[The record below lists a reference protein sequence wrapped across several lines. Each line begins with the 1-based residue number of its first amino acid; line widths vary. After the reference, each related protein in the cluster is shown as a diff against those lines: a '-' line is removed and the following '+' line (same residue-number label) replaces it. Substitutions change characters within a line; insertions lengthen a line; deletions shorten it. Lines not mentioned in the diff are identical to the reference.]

1 MKKSDLME
9 RDLII
14 RQARM
19 YSGLIIFLYVTIH
32 LLNHSLGLVSIKL
45 MDQVSD
51 YVSNFVRINA
61 VSAILYLSFLIHL
74 VFGLSSLFKRRSF
87 NMPSKDWA
95 QLILGLTLP
104 WILIVHLIANGYAT
118 RFENLESS
126 YALLVLATWVF
137 DTKYIFLYN
146 LLLVATWVH
155 GIIGIQNITQ
165 NSEFYNKNKL
175 FFTVVVWIV
184 PILSVLGYTSA
195 GKELISSIMIDEA
208 TIYQILGKANFT
220 EDLGFRLTKLS
231 NSVLLYYPSILV
243 FLFVSALIIYRY
255 RLSMREITVKYADGV
270 EVKISKGTSILEA
283 SRENSIGHISMCG
296 GRGRCSTCRV
306 RILSDHDDLPE
317 RNGVEEQV
325 AKRLNLDSNVRLACQ
340 LRPISNITVRPLVSA
355 PKTSVNEANKLSLS
369 GRETEVVVMFVDLRD
384 FTLISEKLLPYDTVF
399 LLNKYFKIC
408 GEAIA
413 ENNGNIDKFIGDGVM
428 ALFNSGE
435 RLKDNSIDALKA
447 ATVISE
453 KMAALSRESEEDFQ
467 HRLGIGIGI
476 HAGTTIMG
484 EMGYGTSISET
495 AIGDCVNVASRLEQ
509 LTKAEGCELI
519 ISEDLYLSSGVI
531 EKPMS
536 KKTIP
541 IKGKANKMSI
551 CTFDKAQ
558 FFIQ

>member
-1 MKKSDLME
+1 ME

-14 RQARM
+14 RQLRM

-87 NMPSKDWA
+87 NMSSKDWA

-296 GRGRCSTCRV
+296 GRGRCSTCRI

-369 GRETEVVVMFVDLRD
+369 GRETEVVVMFIDLRN

-476 HAGTTIMG
+476 HGGTTIMG

-558 FFIQ
+558 FIIQ

>member
-14 RQARM
+14 RQLRM

-87 NMPSKDWA
+87 NMSSKDWA

-165 NSEFYNKNKL
+165 NSEFYDKNKL

-306 RILSDHDDLPE
+306 RVLSDHDDLPE

-369 GRETEVVVMFVDLRD
+369 GRETEVVVMFIDLRN

-413 ENNGNIDKFIGDGVM
+413 ENNGIIDKFIGDGVM

-519 ISEDLYLSSGVI
+519 ISEDLYLSSGVT

-536 KKTIP
+536 KKIIP

>member
-1 MKKSDLME
+1 MKKSVLME

-14 RQARM
+14 RQLRM

-61 VSAILYLSFLIHL
+61 ISAILYLSFLIHL

-87 NMPSKDWA
+87 NMSSKDWA

-296 GRGRCSTCRV
+296 GRGRYSTCRI

-369 GRETEVVVMFVDLRD
+369 GRETEVVVMFIDLRN

-476 HAGTTIMG
+476 HGGTTIMG

-558 FFIQ
+558 FIIQ

>member
-1 MKKSDLME
+1 MKKSVLME

-14 RQARM
+14 RQLRM

-87 NMPSKDWA
+87 NMSSKDWA

-369 GRETEVVVMFVDLRD
+369 GRETEVVVMFIDLRN

-558 FFIQ
+558 FIIQ

>member
-1 MKKSDLME
+1 ME

-14 RQARM
+14 RQLRM

-87 NMPSKDWA
+87 NMSSKDWA

-126 YALLVLATWVF
+126 YAVLVLATWVF

-165 NSEFYNKNKL
+165 NSEFYDKNKL

-255 RLSMREITVKYADGV
+255 RLSMREITVKYAEGPFKHLTNHWRFLDHPDGCEIDFYV
-270 EVKISKGTSILEA
+270 DFEFNSRLLQSVIETLFTEAVK
-283 SRENSIGHISMCG
+283 RM
-296 GRGRCSTCRV
+296 V
-306 RILSDHDDLPE
+306 RAFETRADTLYGSDH
-317 RNGVEEQV
+317 R
-325 AKRLNLDSNVRLACQ
+325 
-340 LRPISNITVRPLVSA
+340 
-355 PKTSVNEANKLSLS
+355 
-369 GRETEVVVMFVDLRD
+369 
-384 FTLISEKLLPYDTVF
+384 
-399 LLNKYFKIC
+399 
-408 GEAIA
+408 
-413 ENNGNIDKFIGDGVM
+413 
-428 ALFNSGE
+428 
-435 RLKDNSIDALKA
+435 
-447 ATVISE
+447 
-453 KMAALSRESEEDFQ
+453 
-467 HRLGIGIGI
+467 
-476 HAGTTIMG
+476 
-484 EMGYGTSISET
+484 
-495 AIGDCVNVASRLEQ
+495 
-509 LTKAEGCELI
+509 
-519 ISEDLYLSSGVI
+519 
-531 EKPMS
+531 
-536 KKTIP
+536 
-541 IKGKANKMSI
+541 
-551 CTFDKAQ
+551 
-558 FFIQ
+558 

>member
-1 MKKSDLME
+1 ME

-14 RQARM
+14 RQLRM

-87 NMPSKDWA
+87 NMSSKDWA

-369 GRETEVVVMFVDLRD
+369 GRETEVVVMFIDLRN

-558 FFIQ
+558 FIIQ

>member
-1 MKKSDLME
+1 MKKSVLME

-14 RQARM
+14 RQLRM

-87 NMPSKDWA
+87 NMSSKDWA

-296 GRGRCSTCRV
+296 GRGRCSTCRI

-369 GRETEVVVMFVDLRD
+369 GRETEVVVMFIDLRN

-476 HAGTTIMG
+476 HGGTTIMG

-558 FFIQ
+558 FIIQ

>member
-1 MKKSDLME
+1 ME

-14 RQARM
+14 RQLRM

-87 NMPSKDWA
+87 NMSSKDWA

-369 GRETEVVVMFVDLRD
+369 GRETEVVVMFIDLRN

-413 ENNGNIDKFIGDGVM
+413 ENNGIIDKFIGDGVM

-558 FFIQ
+558 FIIQ

>member
-1 MKKSDLME
+1 MS
-9 RDLII
+9 
-14 RQARM
+14 
-19 YSGLIIFLYVTIH
+19 
-32 LLNHSLGLVSIKL
+32 
-45 MDQVSD
+45 
-51 YVSNFVRINA
+51 
-61 VSAILYLSFLIHL
+61 
-74 VFGLSSLFKRRSF
+74 
-87 NMPSKDWA
+87 SKDWA

-369 GRETEVVVMFVDLRD
+369 GRETEVVVMFIDLRN

-558 FFIQ
+558 FIIQ

>member
-1 MKKSDLME
+1 ME

-476 HAGTTIMG
+476 HGGTTIMG

>member
-1 MKKSDLME
+1 MKKSDLMV
-9 RDLII
+9 
-14 RQARM
+14 RQLRM
-19 YSGLIIFLYVTIH
+19 YSGILIFFYVTIH
-32 LLNHSLGLVSIKL
+32 LLNHSLGLISIKL

-51 YVSNFVRINA
+51 YVSNIIRTYI
-61 VSAILYLSFLIHL
+61 VSAILYLSFFIHL
-74 VFGLSSLFKRRSF
+74 VSGLISLFKRRSF
-87 NMPSKDWA
+87 KMSLKDWA

-126 YALLVLATWVF
+126 YAVLVLATWVF

-146 LLLVATWVH
+146 LLLVATWIH
-155 GIIGIQNITQ
+155 GIIGLQNITQ
-165 NSEFYNKNKL
+165 NSEVYNKNKP
-175 FFTVVVWIV
+175 FFTVLVWII
-184 PILSVLGYTSA
+184 PILSILGYASA
-195 GKELISSIMIDEA
+195 GKELISSIVVDEKV
-208 TIYQILGKANFT
+208 IYQILGEANFT
-220 EDLGFRLTKLS
+220 EELGFRLTKLS
-231 NSVLLYYPSILV
+231 NFVLLYYPSILL
-243 FLFVSALIIYRY
+243 FLFVSAVIIYRY
-255 RLSMREITVKYADGV
+255 RLSKRLITVKYADGV
-270 EVKISKGTSILEA
+270 EVKISKGTSILDA

-306 RILSDHDDLPE
+306 RVLSARDDLPE

-325 AKRLNLDSNVRLACQ
+325 ARRLNLDSNVRLACQ
-340 LRPISNITVRPLVSA
+340 LRPISDITVRPLVTA
-355 PKTSVNEANKLSLS
+355 PKTSVNEATKLSLS
-369 GRETEVVVMFVDLRD
+369 GREKEVVVMFIDLRN
-384 FTLISEKLLPYDTVF
+384 FTRISETLLPYDTVF

-447 ATVISE
+447 ATTISE
-453 KMAALSRESEEDFQ
+453 KMATLSKESEEDFQ
-467 HRLGIGIGI
+467 HRLRIGMGI

-519 ISEDLYLSSGVI
+519 ISEDLYLSSGVT

-541 IKGKANKMSI
+541 IKGKVNKMSI
-551 CTFDKAQ
+551 CTFDKAK
-558 FFIQ
+558 FFLQ

>member
-1 MKKSDLME
+1 MKKSVLME

-14 RQARM
+14 RQLRM

-61 VSAILYLSFLIHL
+61 ISAILYLSFLIHL

-87 NMPSKDWA
+87 NMSSKDWA

-296 GRGRCSTCRV
+296 GRGRCSTCRI

-369 GRETEVVVMFVDLRD
+369 GRETEVVVMFIDLRN

-476 HAGTTIMG
+476 HGGTTIMG

-558 FFIQ
+558 FIIQ

>member
-1 MKKSDLME
+1 ME